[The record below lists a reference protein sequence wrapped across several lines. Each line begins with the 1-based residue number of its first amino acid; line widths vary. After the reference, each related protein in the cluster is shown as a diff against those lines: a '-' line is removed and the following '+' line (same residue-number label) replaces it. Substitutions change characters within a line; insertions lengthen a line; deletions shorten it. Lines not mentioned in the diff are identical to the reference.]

1 MLDKLFIN
9 KSDNI
14 VLIQSG
20 GHIGHCSSQVFVSI
34 RFSYKIRK
42 KDSEN
47 FYNEIHL
54 LNKIKKD
61 CW

>member
-20 GHIGHCSSQVFVSI
+20 GHIGHIARLKSSCPSDFLI
-34 RFSYKIRK
+34 RFGKKIQ
-42 KDSEN
+42 
-47 FYNEIHL
+47 
-54 LNKIKKD
+54 KIFIMKFICLIK
-61 CW
+61 